1 MECVD
6 ERSLG
11 ASSPVTGQSDSEAP
25 SGTMG
30 PPAGTLVEARRM
42 PVVHR
47 FGPYVFRIH
56 SNENRESREPRH
68 VHVRSGNGAAVSW
81 LDPRRAPGV
90 VGIQSGGVGPG
101 PGGGPHRR
109 GDAGGYRTGTLN
121 VGGSLGFGRRYLA
134 PAIADF
140 TARYPS
146 ISIELM
152 LSDRIVDLV
161 DEGFDVVA
169 IDRADDAAAYVHDRR
184 DGERS
189 PVVETDDP
197 PLSRHELDELYAA
210 TLREAMGAAVVLLS
224 GPAGDEVLPADTY
237 RRLAADLGAFDC
249 LVMVDLAGERLD
261 HALQGGVDIVK
272 VSHEEL
278 LDDGRLGVDAGHAD
292 AGRAD
297 ESAIVEAMHR
307 LRSDGAGAV
316 IVSRESEGVLAL
328 IDGTVVRATAPDME
342 VVDTKGA
349 GDSLTAAIAA
359 TTAREGADL
368 RRAVA
373 VGAAAG
379 ALNVTRHGL
388 GTGDEGAILALAQHV
403 VVTDR
408 EG

>member
-1 MECVD
+1 MPRV
-6 ERSLG
+6 
-11 ASSPVTGQSDSEAP
+11 ASSSSPPPPLLTITIEAGRVGGEVHVHAGGQGVWQARMVAALGVPVTICA
-25 SGTMG
+25 T
-30 PPAGTLVEARRM
+30 
-42 PVVHR
+42 
-47 FGPYVFRIH
+47 FGG
-56 SNENRESREPRH
+56 E
-68 VHVRSGNGAAVSW
+68 
-81 LDPRRAPGV
+81 
-90 VGIQSGGVGPG
+90 
-101 PGGGPHRR
+101 
-109 GDAGGYRTGTLN
+109 TGRVAKAL
-121 VGGSLGFGRRYLA
+121 LL
-134 PAIADF
+134 
-140 TARYPS
+140 
-146 ISIELM
+146 
-152 LSDRIVDLV
+152 

-169 IDRADDAAAYVHDRR
+169 IDRVDDAAAYVHDRR

-261 HALQGGVDIVK
+261 HALRGSIDIVK

-278 LDDGRLGVDAGHAD
+278 LDDGRLD
-292 AGRAD
+292 D
-297 ESAIVEAMHR
+297 EGDEGAIVAAMHR
-307 LRSDGAGAV
+307 LRSEGAGAV

-328 IDGTVVRATAPDME
+328 INGAVVRATAPDME

-359 TTAREGADL
+359 TIAREGRDL

-388 GTGDEGAILALAQHV
+388 GTGDEGAILSLADHV

-408 EG
+408 ED

>member
-1 MECVD
+1 M
-6 ERSLG
+6 
-11 ASSPVTGQSDSEAP
+11 
-25 SGTMG
+25 
-30 PPAGTLVEARRM
+30 
-42 PVVHR
+42 
-47 FGPYVFRIH
+47 
-56 SNENRESREPRH
+56 
-68 VHVRSGNGAAVSW
+68 
-81 LDPRRAPGV
+81 
-90 VGIQSGGVGPG
+90 
-101 PGGGPHRR
+101 
-109 GDAGGYRTGTLN
+109 
-121 VGGSLGFGRRYLA
+121 
-134 PAIADF
+134 
-140 TARYPS
+140 
-146 ISIELM
+146 
-152 LSDRIVDLV
+152 
-161 DEGFDVVA
+161 
-169 IDRADDAAAYVHDRR
+169 HDRR

-261 HALQGGVDIVK
+261 HALKGGVDIVK

-278 LDDGRLGVDAGHAD
+278 LDDGRLDAD
-292 AGRAD
+292 DGRAD
-297 ESAIVEAMHR
+297 ESAIVAAMHR
-307 LRSDGAGAV
+307 LRSEGAGAV

-328 IDGTVVRATAPDME
+328 IDGAVVWAKAPDME

-359 TTAREGADL
+359 TIAREGRDL

-388 GTGDEGAILALAQHV
+388 GTGDKGAILALAEHV
-403 VVTDR
+403 VVRDR
-408 EG
+408 ED

>member
-1 MECVD
+1 MTAPGRAHSPSGD
-6 ERSLG
+6 EDAPGRVVVFAPAPLLTITIEAGRFGGEVHVHAGGQGVWQARMVAALG
-11 ASSPVTGQSDSEAP
+11 APVTICA
-25 SGTMG
+25 T
-30 PPAGTLVEARRM
+30 
-42 PVVHR
+42 
-47 FGPYVFRIH
+47 FGG
-56 SNENRESREPRH
+56 E
-68 VHVRSGNGAAVSW
+68 
-81 LDPRRAPGV
+81 
-90 VGIQSGGVGPG
+90 
-101 PGGGPHRR
+101 
-109 GDAGGYRTGTLN
+109 TGRVAKAL
-121 VGGSLGFGRRYLA
+121 LL
-134 PAIADF
+134 
-140 TARYPS
+140 
-146 ISIELM
+146 
-152 LSDRIVDLV
+152 

-307 LRSDGAGAV
+307 LRSEGAGAV

-328 IDGTVVRATAPDME
+328 IDGAVVRATAPDME

-359 TTAREGADL
+359 TLAREGVDL